1 MGQND
6 STDYYF
12 RQCLDIWENRIPY
25 IINFYKEDYAIDL
38 IHYAN
43 FNVEMNRLEDAQELL
58 EKALTVSR
66 EGYEFS
72 QEEFTPIL
80 IEVLDELAKL
90 SKVTGDEAEERR
102 YREEADS
109 YRK

>member
-1 MGQND
+1 M
-6 STDYYF
+6 
-12 RQCLDIWENRIPY
+12 PY
-25 IINFYKEDYAIDL
+25 IMNFYKDSYVFDL
-38 IHYAN
+38 IHYAK
-43 FNVEMNRLEDAQELL
+43 FTVEMNRLEDAQELF
-58 EKALTVSR
+58 EKALAVSR

-90 SKVTGDEAEERR
+90 SKATGNETDERR
-102 YREEADS
+102 YREAANS